1 MPALLLSALLEGNG
15 WMKKKQAAQPVKAI
29 DFRRADP
36 ELLAKFD
43 PATKRCTMN
52 CGPHMQDMRSR
63 AECMF
68 LCDDCETITPSNAV
82 LKRAHTEL

>member
-1 MPALLLSALLEGNG
+1 MIF
-15 WMKKKQAAQPVKAI
+15 Q
-29 DFRRADP
+29 RADP

-52 CGPHMQDMRSR
+52 CGSHRADTRSK

-68 LCDDCETITPSNAV
+68 LCDDCEEVRP
-82 LKRAHTEL
+82 K